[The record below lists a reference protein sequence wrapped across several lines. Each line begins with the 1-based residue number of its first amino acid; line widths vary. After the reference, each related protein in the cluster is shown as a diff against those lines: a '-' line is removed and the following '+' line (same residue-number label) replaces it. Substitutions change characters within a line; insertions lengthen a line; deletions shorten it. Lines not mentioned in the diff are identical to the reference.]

1 MSKSIILSPD
11 PANPWESQAV
21 FNPCP
26 IKHNGKYFILYR
38 SQSET
43 KNYQGHDLS
52 LSTISIAQS
61 DDGITDFT
69 NRRTLIWP
77 EQDWEL
83 FGCEDPRI
91 TKIDDTFY
99 IFYTAISAY
108 PPGPDSIK
116 IAVATTKDL
125 KTIDSKHL
133 ITPFFAKRWFRFN
146 NRISGSLDNL
156 LRIIFV

>member
-11 PANPWESQAV
+11 PEDETSIGMIAELIGQEFDYLHKLQYDTS
-21 FNPCP
+21 
-26 IKHNGKYFILYR
+26 KSKYFILYR
-38 SQSET
+38 SQSEI

-61 DDGITDFT
+61 DDGVTDFT

-99 IFYTAISAY
+99 DMFE
-108 PPGPDSIK
+108 
-116 IAVATTKDL
+116 
-125 KTIDSKHL
+125 
-133 ITPFFAKRWFRFN
+133 
-146 NRISGSLDNL
+146 LD
-156 LRIIFV
+156 